1 MQKTYRTGE
10 ETLLRAYLPATL
22 VEQWALRPEQHPL
35 WGVWLKG
42 SLMFCDVSGFT
53 AMSEKLAQVGRE
65 GAELMASVLNR
76 FFERMLAIADGW
88 GGAQMKFGGDA
99 MLLHFSGDGHADR
112 AAAAGQQRR
121 IRLIPALFG
130 GTVDESL
137 GVGEGNRE
145 PDAAVD
151 SQYKP
156 MLTAACNSARGKE
169 EYGAIQLLR

>member
-65 GAELMASVLNR
+65 GAELMASVLNG

-112 AAAAGQQRR
+112 AAAAGLEMQTAMGDFRR
-121 IRLIPALFG
+121 LLVGNEKYRLRMRVAIHSAGSTERRLDRRKEIF
-130 GTVDESL
+130 TICSL
-137 GVGEGNRE
+137 A
-145 PDAAVD
+145 P
-151 SQYKP
+151 
-156 MLTAACNSARGKE
+156 TI
-169 EYGAIQLLR
+169 YGHS